1 MCNNRRKIMSEKSMN
16 VKEVLKEN
24 EEKNE
29 KKLSFILTALTGSND
44 WNNYSYRLFVEQVSK
59 KW

>member
-1 MCNNRRKIMSEKSMN
+1 MN

>member
-1 MCNNRRKIMSEKSMN
+1 VCNNRRKIMSEKSMN